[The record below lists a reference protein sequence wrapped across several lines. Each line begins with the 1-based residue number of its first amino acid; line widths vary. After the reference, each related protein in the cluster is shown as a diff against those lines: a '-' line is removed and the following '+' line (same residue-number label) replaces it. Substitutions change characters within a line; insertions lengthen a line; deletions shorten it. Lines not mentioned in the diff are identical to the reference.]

1 MFKTILITNLY
12 LSFNFINALLLPA
25 FPNNIVCFPERDFCS
40 IDGYIDYAG
49 QELTLNVDTHIQ
61 LENLFPDIEKVI
73 KIIQNTMFN
82 HGAKNKKRYM

>member
-49 QELTLNVDTHIQ
+49 QELTLNVVKDNILIGSAKGLVSGTDVAF
-61 LENLFPDIEKVI
+61 EV
-73 KIIQNTMFN
+73 N
-82 HGAKNKKRYM
+82 HPGA